1 MNNGK
6 EASNFSLEEARKR
19 VTEVTE
25 AIVDLFCERQGIMRD
40 IANAKSGSGEA
51 HLPIYLPQRE
61 QELLARFRTKAKE
74 KGVDPNMMDMLVSM
88 LMSAAKFAQMGILQ
102 RQTILDTEKIS
113 EENLKHNLLALTEK
127 VARVYDEYDQSA
139 EGTHM
144 EYVRE
149 SELLQELSGL
159 HQGGVVANLGCANG
173 TQVTELLSSRFER
186 VVGYDIS
193 PDMIECAK
201 EKFPNCE
208 FHIHD
213 LDIGIPLEDNSVDLV
228 IANFGA
234 ASEVCKDLWQETSRI
249 LRPGG
254 RAYFSFYNQAAL
266 VTRWW
271 TPWSNSYRITINPH
285 NDTIMVPITEE
296 NGAVQVYWI
305 HGRPVDERDIYTNAR
320 AHGFELRRVES
331 SSPLWDDKPR
341 EFFKHQSAVQAA
353 MEYERAHAHIAP
365 YLGQYLR
372 VVVKKL
378 PKA

>member
-6 EASNFSLEEARKR
+6 EASNFNLEEARKR

-40 IANAKSGSGEA
+40 IANAKSGNGEA

-88 LMSAAKFAQMGILQ
+88 LMSAAKFAQMDILQ
-102 RQTILDTEKIS
+102 RQTILETDKIP
-113 EENLKHNLLALTEK
+113 EEDLKDNLLALTER
-127 VARVYDEYDQSA
+127 VAEVYDEYDQSA

-144 EYVRE
+144 EWVRE
-149 SELLQELSGL
+149 NELLKELAEL
-159 HQGGVVANLGCANG
+159 HQGGVAVNLGCANG
-173 TQVTELLSSRFER
+173 TQVTSLIKSSFEK
-186 VVGYDIS
+186 VIGFDIS
-193 PDMIECAK
+193 PHMINCAK
-201 EKFPNCE
+201 KKFPDCE
-208 FHIHD
+208 FYTHD
-213 LDIGIPLEDNSVDLV
+213 LDTGIPLEDSSVDLV

-234 ASEVCKDLWQETSRI
+234 ASEVCKKLWQETSRV
-249 LRPGG
+249 LTPGG
-254 RAYFSFYNQAAL
+254 RAYFSFYNQDAL

-271 TPWSNSYRITINPH
+271 TPWSNSYRITINHH
-285 NDTIMVPITEE
+285 NDTIMVPITDDK
-296 NGAVQVYWI
+296 GGSQVYWI
-305 HGRPVDERDIYTNAR
+305 HGLSVDDKDIYTNAR
-320 AHGFELRRVES
+320 AHGLELRRVES

-341 EFFKHQSAVQAA
+341 EFFKHQAAVQAA

-372 VVVKKL
+372 VVVKKRT
-378 PKA
+378 